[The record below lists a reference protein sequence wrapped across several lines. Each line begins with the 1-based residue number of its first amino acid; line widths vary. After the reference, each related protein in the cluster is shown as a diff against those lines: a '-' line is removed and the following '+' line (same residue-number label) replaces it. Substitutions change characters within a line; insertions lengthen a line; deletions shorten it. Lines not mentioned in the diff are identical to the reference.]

1 MLEVRY
7 TETSCWSS
15 AVRGMRNPM
24 NSWDRSDSKEVN
36 GEYVVGDNDL
46 DLMQRLVSAGTEHA
60 KFMRYIIVT
69 MDVTAPLYWWK
80 EFDTYKVGTVANSQS
95 TMHKLCSKEITI
107 RDFSFDDDDELYAK
121 YIANTIASCEEL
133 RKKYLETKDKKYWR
147 LLIQLL
153 PEGYNQTR
161 TILLNYQVLQNIY
174 RQRKTHK
181 LKEWHTFCN
190 WIETL
195 PYSKLIT
202 FPKDD

>member
-1 MLEVRY
+1 MI
-7 TETSCWSS
+7 
-15 AVRGMRNPM
+15 
-24 NSWDRSDSKEVN
+24 DRPFARI
-36 GEYVVGDNDL
+36 L
-46 DLMQRLVSAGTEHA
+46 
-60 KFMRYIIVT
+60 
-69 MDVTAPLYWWK
+69 WK